1 MNTAHIRTQGTAP
14 NATTSDAAIVVERL
28 TKSYGEKV
36 AVRDLSFT
44 VARGEIFALLGP
56 NGAGKTTTVETL
68 EGYRTATSGTVRVL
82 GLDPRRDG
90 TRLKPR
96 IGVMLQQDG
105 IYNYLTTRELL
116 DLFARFYSAPEDPER
131 LLQVVGLTDA
141 AGTRCRQLSGGQK
154 RRLSL
159 ALALVGRP
167 ELIFLDEPTTG
178 MDPQA
183 RRTTWE
189 MLRELRDRGT
199 TMLLTTHF
207 MDEAER
213 LADRIAI
220 IDHGE
225 LLALDTPAGLTREQ
239 STTTTEVRF
248 TAPGAVDVAALG
260 RLSGARMARSDA
272 SGSYV
277 IETGDA
283 AALLVELTTLLQKS
297 GVTLNELRVGRTSL
311 EDVFLQLTG
320 KEIRE

>member
-1 MNTAHIRTQGTAP
+1 
-14 NATTSDAAIVVERL
+14 
-28 TKSYGEKV
+28 
-36 AVRDLSFT
+36 
-44 VARGEIFALLGP
+44 
-56 NGAGKTTTVETL
+56 
-68 EGYRTATSGTVRVL
+68 
-82 GLDPRRDG
+82 DPRRDG
-90 TRLKPR
+90 ARLRPR

-105 IYNYLTTRELL
+105 IYNYLTARELL
-116 DLFARFYSAPEDPER
+116 TLFANFYSAPEDPER
-131 LLQVVGLTDA
+131 LLQVVGLTEA

-183 RRTTWE
+183 RRATWE
-189 MLRELRDRGT
+189 MLRELRDRGST
-199 TMLLTTHF
+199 LLLTTHF

-225 LLALDTPAGLTREQ
+225 LLALDTPAGLTRAQ

-248 TAPGAVDVAALG
+248 TATAPGVVDVAALG
-260 RLSGARMARSDA
+260 KLPGARSVRNDA

-283 AALLVELTTLLQKS
+283 AALLVELTTALRAA
-297 GVTLNELRVGRTSL
+297 GVTLSELRVGRASL

>member
-1 MNTAHIRTQGTAP
+1 MGNAHPRVQGSASS
-14 NATTSDAAIVVERL
+14 AGTSDAAIVVERL

-36 AVRDLSFT
+36 AVRSLSFT

-56 NGAGKTTTVETL
+56 NGAGKTTTVEVL
-68 EGYRTATSGTVRVL
+68 EGYRSADSGAVRVL
-82 GLDPRRDG
+82 GMDPRRDG
-90 TRLKPR
+90 ARLKPR

-116 DLFARFYSAPEDPER
+116 DLYARFYNAPEDPGR
-131 LLQVVGLTDA
+131 LLQVVGLADS
-141 AGTRCRQLSGGQK
+141 AGIRCRQLSGGQK

-183 RRTTWE
+183 RRATWE

-199 TMLLTTHF
+199 TLLLTTHF

-220 IDHGE
+220 IDHGD

-248 TAPGAVDVAALG
+248 TARGAVDLAALG
-260 RLSGARMARSDA
+260 RLPAARLARSDA
-272 SGSYV
+272 PGSFI

-283 AALLVELTTLLQKS
+283 AALLVELTTALRAA
-297 GVTLNELRVGRTSL
+297 GVTLSELRVGRASL

-320 KEIRE
+320 KEMRE